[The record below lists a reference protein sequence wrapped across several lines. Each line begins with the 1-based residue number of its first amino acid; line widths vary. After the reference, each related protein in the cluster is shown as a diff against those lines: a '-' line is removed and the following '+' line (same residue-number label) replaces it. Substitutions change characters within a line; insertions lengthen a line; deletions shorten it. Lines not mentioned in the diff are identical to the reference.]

1 MRHPD
6 DTAGLPDAAT
16 MPQWR
21 LDLAA
26 ATTAWPGVPPTVG
39 DAIRARVEFAVFG
52 HVPGPTEG
60 DAPEVRRHPWVL
72 CIEGATT
79 LAGWGAA
86 RSEVL
91 WPLLASWAR
100 QWGYRFDADGR
111 YVPSVWAG
119 GDWPRV

>member
-1 MRHPD
+1 
-6 DTAGLPDAAT
+6 
-16 MPQWR
+16 
-21 LDLAA
+21 
-26 ATTAWPGVPPTVG
+26 
-39 DAIRARVEFAVFG
+39 VFG
-52 HVPGPTEG
+52 HVPGPAEG

-72 CIEGATT
+72 CIEGATS
-79 LAGWGAA
+79 LAGWGAV

-100 QWGYRFDADGR
+100 QWGYYFDADGR